1 MGFESGSVSLRMF
14 YRTAS
19 LSPDFLD
26 GFARNRLPP
35 IDSLGSGEINGW
47 VTGRHLLDGNIVE
60 ETAMVAGYLR
70 LSLVKAERKI
80 PQPLLRAECKMEE
93 LAEMQARDLTFLKR
107 NERAEIKKAVTDRLL
122 PNMPPTLTAI
132 DLAGDT
138 HADLMFATALSDK
151 QLDAF
156 RMGFRS
162 SSGVEL
168 IEMTPQSLAVRLCSI
183 NANDWLPCSFSPD
196 CPNEEADS
204 HVGREFLTWLW
215 YYSEKRGGM
224 IEIPEG
230 EFGVIVEGPLMFV
243 MEGQGAHETVLRKG
257 MPLLST
263 EAKSALLAGKKLRR
277 AKVTFVR
284 GEEHWQVSL
293 DADEFVMRSVKLP
306 KSDNMDA
313 ASKFQDRMLALYTLY
328 NILAGYF
335 RIYLELRMDA
345 TAWEK
350 ELTAIR
356 TWVGEREERK

>member
-1 MGFESGSVSLRMF
+1 MSFESGSVSLRMF

-19 LSPDFLD
+19 LAPDFIE

-35 IDSLGSGEINGW
+35 IDSLGNGEVNGW
-47 VTGRHLLDGNIVE
+47 VTGRHLLDSNIVE

-107 NERAEIKKAVTDRLL
+107 NERSEIKKAVTDRLL
-122 PNMPPTLTAI
+122 PNMPPTLTSI

-138 HADLMFATALSDK
+138 HADLLFASALSDK

-156 RMGFRS
+156 RMAFRAS
-162 SSGVEL
+162 TDVEL
-168 IEMTPQSLAVRLCSI
+168 VEMTPQTLALRLTSVS
-183 NANDWLPCSFSPD
+183 ANEWGPVSFSPD
-196 CPNEEADS
+196 CPDEEADGN
-204 HVGREFLTWLW
+204 VGREFLTWLW
-215 YYSEKRGGM
+215 YFAEKRGGL

-230 EFGVIVEGPLMFV
+230 EFGVMIEGPLMFV

-257 MPLLST
+257 MPLLSS

-277 AKVTFVR
+277 AKLTFVR
-284 GEEHWQVSL
+284 GDEQWQMSL

-313 ASKFQDRMLALYTLY
+313 SSKFQDRILALYTLY
-328 NILAGYF
+328 NVLAGFF
-335 RIYLELRMDA
+335 RIYIELRMDA
-345 TAWEK
+345 AAWET
-350 ELTAIR
+350 EVGNIR
-356 TWVGEREERK
+356 KWVGGREERK

>member
-19 LSPDFLD
+19 LSEDYLE

-35 IDSLGSGEINGW
+35 IDSLGNGEITGW

-60 ETAMVAGYLR
+60 ETALVAGYLR
-70 LSLVKAERKI
+70 LSLVKGERKI

-107 NERAEIKKAVTDRLL
+107 NERSEIKKAVTDRLL

-138 HADLMFATALSDK
+138 HADLLFASALSES
-151 QLDAF
+151 QLDAI
-156 RMGFRS
+156 RLGFRAA
-162 SSGVEL
+162 SGVDL
-168 IEMTPQSLAVRLCSI
+168 VEMTPQTLALRLTSI
-183 NANDWLPCSFSPD
+183 SVNELGPTSFSPE
-196 CPNEEADS
+196 CPDEEADG

-224 IEIPEG
+224 ITIPEG

-243 MEGQGAHETVLRKG
+243 MEGRGAHETVLRKG
-257 MPLLST
+257 MPMLSS

-277 AKVTFVR
+277 AKLTFVR
-284 GEEHWQVSL
+284 GDEQWQLAL
-293 DADEFVMRSVKLP
+293 DADEFIMRSVKLP

-313 ASKFQDRMLALYTLY
+313 TSKFQDRILAIYTLY
-328 NILAGYF
+328 NVLAGFF
-335 RIYLELRMDA
+335 RIFLEMRMDA
-345 TAWEK
+345 AAWEK
-350 ELTAIR
+350 EVSNVR
-356 TWVGEREERK
+356 DWVGSREERK